1 MSKCPGCSHKSTLPK
16 DSSESEQSHLNHF
29 KTKSMMLNFRKL
41 VKEKPTTAFAKPDP
55 TSLPEVAKSPQLKQ
69 TTPSST
75 SHNIVLDDRR
85 TTASSTVFPVDLLHL
100 LHLLRARLWQ
110 FRPGT
115 HRPLLHLGSFTA
127 TEGKKPMRKIILAL
141 A

>member
-1 MSKCPGCSHKSTLPK
+1 
-16 DSSESEQSHLNHF
+16 
-29 KTKSMMLNFRKL
+29 MMLNFRKL

-85 TTASSTVFPVDLLHL
+85 TTASSTVFPVGL
-100 LHLLRARLWQ
+100 LHLLRARLRH
-110 FRPGT
+110 FRPET
-115 HRPLLHLGSFTA
+115 RRPLLHLGSFH
-127 TEGKKPMRKIILAL
+127 GD
-141 A
+141 